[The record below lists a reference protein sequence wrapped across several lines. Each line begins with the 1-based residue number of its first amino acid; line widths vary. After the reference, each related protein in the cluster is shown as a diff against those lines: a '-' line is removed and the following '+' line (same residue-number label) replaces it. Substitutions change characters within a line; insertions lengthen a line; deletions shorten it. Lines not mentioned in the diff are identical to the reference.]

1 MIFNREEEC
10 TNVEK
15 EYYDTIGIYTGV
27 LSGIFLLMISSIL
40 FNNHPNFNTIYLLII
55 SVAFIVCNI
64 ILSVNI
70 WDKLKKNMLLM
81 FIFTPSILYSLITLW
96 FTGFLFFK
104 QETIS
109 DFLRNMLYIPCFI
122 NIIILLSIWIFGS
135 CNKINH
141 DCNVESWPEEFKSD
155 ALKSGRED
163 FCNNLNETC
172 MDGQDKSEDKS
183 EDKCGSCSD
192 SNYNNKDDCTDN
204 NNVWTSRYTK
214 CFWSKPSDKKV
225 TSCDIT
231 TNSDPLEVHEGSC
244 VYDLDK
250 CSSINCNDFQPTTI
264 FYDCCEENTLGWE
277 ENMDCDTLRSQIE
290 ANKIFHNSLKACKAL
305 VPVEEQDGAENI
317 CRQGPSTGGSCQ
329 YNPDGLPGEK
339 CVSTIQGRIGEGSQ
353 RAGELEAEYN
363 LRVAASSQTS
373 NIHNQDLYE

>member
-1 MIFNREEEC
+1 MIFNREEC
-10 TNVEK
+10 TKDEK

-55 SVAFIVCNI
+55 SVAFIACNI
-64 ILSVNI
+64 ILSVDI
-70 WDKLKKNMLLM
+70 RDTLKKNMLLM
-81 FIFTPSILYSLITLW
+81 FIFTPFIFYCPITGR
-96 FTGFLFFK
+96 FVKALFFK
-104 QETIS
+104 QEAIS
-109 DFLRNMLYIPCFI
+109 DRWRIMLYILCGI

-135 CNKINH
+135 CNKIDH
-141 DCNVESWPEEFKSD
+141 ECNVESWSDEFKSD
-155 ALKSGRED
+155 DKRGDRED

-172 MDGQDKSEDKS
+172 MDGQDKSED
-183 EDKCGSCSD
+183 ECGTCSD
-192 SNYNNKDDCTDN
+192 TTYSNKDDCTDN
-204 NNVWTSRYTK
+204 NGEWTSRYTK
-214 CFWSKPSDKKV
+214 CFWSQGSNKKV
-225 TSCDIT
+225 SSCDIT
-231 TNSDPLEVHEGSC
+231 TDSPPLEVHEGSC

-250 CSSINCNDFQPTTI
+250 CASINCNDFQPTSV

-305 VPVEEQDGAENI
+305 VPAEEQDGAENI

-353 RAGELEAEYN
+353 GAGELEAEYN

>member
-1 MIFNREEEC
+1 MIFNREKEC

-15 EYYDTIGIYTGV
+15 EYYDTIGICTAV
-27 LSGIFLLMISSIL
+27 LSGIFLLMILSNL
-40 FNNHPNFNTIYLLII
+40 FNNYPKFNTIYLFII
-55 SVAFIVCNI
+55 SGAFIACNI

-70 WDKLKKNMLLM
+70 RDTLKKNMLLM
-81 FIFTPSILYSLITLW
+81 FIFTPFILYSLITLW
-96 FTGFLFFK
+96 FTLVLFFK
-104 QETIS
+104 QEAIS
-109 DFLRNMLYIPCFI
+109 DRWRIMLYILCSI
-122 NIIILLSIWIFGS
+122 NIIILLSIWIFDP
-135 CNKINH
+135 CNKIDH
-141 DCNVESWPEEFKSD
+141 DCNVESWSDEFKSD
-155 ALKSGRED
+155 DKRGDREY

-172 MDGQDKSEDKS
+172 MDGQDKSED
-183 EDKCGSCSD
+183 ECGSCSD

-204 NNVWTSRYTK
+204 NGEWTSRYTK
-214 CFWSKPSDKKV
+214 CFWSQGSNKKV
-225 TSCDIT
+225 SSCDIT
-231 TNSDPLEVHEGSC
+231 TDSPPLEVHEGSC

-250 CSSINCNDFQPTTI
+250 CASINCSDFQPTSV

-305 VPVEEQDGAENI
+305 VPAEEQDGAENI

-353 RAGELEAEYN
+353 GAGELEAEYN

>member
-10 TNVEK
+10 TNDEK
-15 EYYDTIGIYTGV
+15 EYYDTIGIYTRV

-55 SVAFIVCNI
+55 SIAFIVCNI
-64 ILSVNI
+64 ILSVDI

-96 FTGFLFFK
+96 FTGFLLFK
-104 QETIS
+104 QEAIS
-109 DFLRNMLYIPCFI
+109 DFLRIMLYILCGI
-122 NIIILLSIWIFGS
+122 NIIILLSIWIFGP
-135 CNKINH
+135 CNKIDH
-141 DCNVESWPEEFKSD
+141 DCNVESWPDKFKD
-155 ALKSGRED
+155 GALKSGRED

-172 MDGQDKSEDKS
+172 MNDKNKS
-183 EDKCGSCSD
+183 EDKCGTCSD
-192 SNYNNKDDCTDN
+192 SIYNNKEDCNDN
-204 NNVWTSRYTK
+204 DGEWTSRYTK

-231 TNSDPLEVHEGSC
+231 TDSPPLEFHEGSC

-250 CSSINCNDFQPTTI
+250 CASINCNDFQPTTV
-264 FYDCCEENTLGWE
+264 FYDCCEENTRGWQ
-277 ENMDCDTLRSQIE
+277 ENMDCDTLRTQIDD
-290 ANKIFHNSLKACKAL
+290 NKTT
-305 VPVEEQDGAENI
+305 E
-317 CRQGPSTGGSCQ
+317 
-329 YNPDGLPGEK
+329 
-339 CVSTIQGRIGEGSQ
+339 GRIGGGSQ

>member
-1 MIFNREEEC
+1 MIFNREEC
-10 TNVEK
+10 TKDEK

-55 SVAFIVCNI
+55 SVAFIACNI
-64 ILSVNI
+64 ILSVDI
-70 WDKLKKNMLLM
+70 RDTLKKNMLLM
-81 FIFTPSILYSLITLW
+81 FIFTPFIFYCPITGR
-96 FTGFLFFK
+96 FVKALFFK
-104 QETIS
+104 QEAIS
-109 DFLRNMLYIPCFI
+109 DRWRIMLYILCGI

-135 CNKINH
+135 CNKIDH
-141 DCNVESWPEEFKSD
+141 ECNVESWSDEFKSD
-155 ALKSGRED
+155 DKRGDRED

-172 MDGQDKSEDKS
+172 MDGQDKSED
-183 EDKCGSCSD
+183 ECGTCSD

-204 NNVWTSRYTK
+204 NGEWTSRYTK
-214 CFWSKPSDKKV
+214 CFWSQGSNKKV
-225 TSCDIT
+225 SSCDIT
-231 TNSDPLEVHEGSC
+231 TDSPPLEVHEGSC

-250 CSSINCNDFQPTTI
+250 CASINCNDFQPTSV

-305 VPVEEQDGAENI
+305 VPAEEQDGAENI

-353 RAGELEAEYN
+353 GAGELEAEYN

>member
-15 EYYDTIGIYTGV
+15 EYYDTIGLYTLILFIGW
-27 LSGIFLLMISSIL
+27 LFSLIINLLIDLQFKIIPLFSSSIILCIGNIITYYIL
-40 FNNHPNFNTIYLLII
+40 FNKN
-55 SVAFIVCNI
+55 
-64 ILSVNI
+64 ILSY
-70 WDKLKKNMLLM
+70 
-81 FIFTPSILYSLITLW
+81 FTNVFLVSCIIYGIITLYMLINLIR
-96 FTGFLFFK
+96 FKFQVDDTLF
-104 QETIS
+104 
-109 DFLRNMLYIPCFI
+109 YILCGI

-155 ALKSGRED
+155 DKMDDREE

-172 MDGQDKSEDKS
+172 MDGQDKS

-204 NNVWTSRYTK
+204 NNEWTSRYTK
-214 CFWSKPSDKKV
+214 CFWSKPSDKKI

-231 TNSDPLEVHEGSC
+231 TDSDPLEVHEGSC

-250 CSSINCNDFQPTTI
+250 CSSINCSDFQPTTV
-264 FYDCCEENTLGWE
+264 FYDCCEENTPGLE

-290 ANKIFHNSLKACKAL
+290 DNKIFHNSLKACKAL
-305 VPVEEQDGAENI
+305 VPAEEQDGAENI

-363 LRVAASSQTS
+363 SRVAASRQTS